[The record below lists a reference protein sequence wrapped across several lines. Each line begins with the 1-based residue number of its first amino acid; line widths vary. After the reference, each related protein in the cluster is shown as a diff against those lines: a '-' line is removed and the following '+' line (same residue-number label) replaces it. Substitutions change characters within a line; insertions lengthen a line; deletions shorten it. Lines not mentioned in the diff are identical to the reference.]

1 MRFSIIFVSLFL
13 ALVGNGEARGY
24 ADFST
29 GQYLRYPA
37 STAPDLSNRS
47 FTIELWVRTDRTS
60 SASWPILYD
69 SLSIGY
75 TSGREFS
82 FRYAGNTLNVAA
94 ADAGLWVHWA
104 CVYDAE
110 SGMQRLFRNGTLVA
124 ERAAT
129 AFSGSGLFYVG
140 AGASPSFDGG
150 LDDVRVWDYALDTAA
165 IAGRYTR
172 DLTTSEIADP
182 RLLAYHP
189 MTRRIGDESS
199 HLRVANVSEA
209 MSPVTLLERLTDED
223 AAPTHTLTLASGTL
237 TSLWSAFA
245 QANTISETDPAACV
259 LVDMSGLSNTTVATN
274 GLDFAPVVIR
284 SRVKIQGAYRCER
297 RGASPCCRYR
307 GDVDSKRSPHT

>member
-37 STAPDLSNRS
+37 SIAPDLSNRS
-47 FTIELWVRTDRTS
+47 FTIELWVRTDQTS

-110 SGMQRLFRNGTLVA
+110 SGTQRLFRNGTLAA
-124 ERAAT
+124 EPAAT
-129 AFSGSGLFYVG
+129 AFSGSGFFYVG
-140 AGASPSFDGG
+140 
-150 LDDVRVWDYALDTAA
+150 AA

-245 QANTISETDPAACV
+245 QANTISEADPAACV
-259 LVDMSGLSNTTVATN
+259 LVDMSGLSNITVATN
-274 GLDFAPVVIR
+274 GLNFAPVVIR

-297 RGASPCCRYR
+297 RGASLCCRYW

>member
-24 ADFST
+24 ADFSI

-37 STAPDLSNRS
+37 SIAPDLSNRS
-47 FTIELWVRTDRTS
+47 FTIELWVRTDQTS
-60 SASWPILYD
+60 SASWPILYG

-110 SGMQRLFRNGTLVA
+110 SGTQRLFRNGTLAA
-124 ERAAT
+124 EPAAT
-129 AFSGSGLFYVG
+129 AFSGSGFFYVG
-140 AGASPSFDGG
+140 A
-150 LDDVRVWDYALDTAA
+150 A
-165 IAGRYTR
+165 IDGRYTR
-172 DLTTSEIADP
+172 DLTTSEIADS

-245 QANTISETDPAACV
+245 QANTISEADPAACV

-297 RGASPCCRYR
+297 RGASLCCRYW